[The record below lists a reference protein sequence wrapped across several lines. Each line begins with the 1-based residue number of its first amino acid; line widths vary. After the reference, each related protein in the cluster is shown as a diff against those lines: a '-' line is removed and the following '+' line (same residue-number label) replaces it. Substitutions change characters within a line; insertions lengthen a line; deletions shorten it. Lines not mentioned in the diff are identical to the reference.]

1 MPRPDESFLPVCG
14 QPPSRCVFTWLR
26 QSSGAPSSPCKSTNP
41 TMRPTP
47 SEPIQTKITPK
58 GPISKL
64 PSHWG
69 LGLLH
74 VSLQAT
80 VQATAGTLVTLPI
93 CNADIALISWML
105 YVPTCTLA
113 VPTLP
118 LFQVLCT
125 CPRIP
130 DMALAFPMNT

>member
-14 QPPSRCVFTWLR
+14 QPPSLCVFTWLR
-26 QSSGAPSSPCKSTNP
+26 HSSGSPSSPCKSSNP

-47 SEPIQTKITPK
+47 SGPHPNKINSQRPHLQ
-58 GPISKL
+58 I

-80 VQATAGTLVTLPI
+80 VQATAGTLVILPI
-93 CNADIALISWML
+93 CKADIALSSWML

-118 LFQVLCT
+118 LFQS

-130 DMALAFPMNT
+130 GMALVFPMNT